1 MQIVQTSKCENLPK
15 KILFSV
21 KYVLKMWEIN
31 VTIVKERSN

>member
-15 KILFSV
+15 KIYFSV
-21 KYVLKMWEIN
+21 KYALKMWEIN